1 MSNSVAV
8 QQRRFIQ
15 IAPDNNLATFSPVS
29 SQNILKFTI
38 ADTQALL
45 QTKDL
50 RLNFKISFHKAGGSN
65 FTLGEDVNIDANTGM
80 NSVID
85 QLYISSLRFNTGQTL
100 EAIHNASRLSASMY
114 SALFSPKAHMANA
127 NMEQKSVGKAS
138 FNEDSAG
145 KGTDGGANDPL
156 KKLQRKALLKTAN
169 VSMRLNAGVLMSQ
182 PMGIDLS
189 QLGGM
194 RLDIYLQQNI
204 SAVLFGSA
212 VGADAYYEIS
222 DVSLTCPL
230 LYKSMD
236 MIQAS
241 RNNPASAFNFL
252 SYTSIYGVIDST
264 VSTLSHKVNF
274 KGLVSVVQNSIMT
287 DHINNLSFNNNA
299 LENFGGI
306 RDVRFSR
313 NGSRF
318 PYEYDIIND
327 RENDEDTPT
336 NSSNCNQALLLET
349 YLSAYRNPED
359 IKRTSVCPQT
369 TKGQLGVLDGN
380 YGVGASFDSVSG
392 AGINVNGN
400 LAYNY
405 STKLEDTDN
414 ASRNNTQAYGV
425 YSYYLTRNSIITG
438 NQGGGLVVAN

>member
-8 QQRRFIQ
+8 QQRRFLQ
-15 IAPDNNLATFSPVS
+15 IAPDNNLASFKPVS

-50 RLNFKISFHKAGGSN
+50 RLNFKINFFKSAGTP
-65 FTLGEDVNIDANTGM
+65 FTLSDDVNIDANTGM
-80 NSVID
+80 NSLLD
-85 QLYISSLRFNTGQTL
+85 QIYISSLRFNTGQTL
-100 EAIHNASRLSASMY
+100 EGIHNASRLSASMY
-114 SALFSPKAHMANA
+114 SALFSPKAHRSNA
-127 NMEQKSVGKAS
+127 YMEQKSVGKAS
-138 FNEDSAG
+138 FNEDDAG
-145 KGTDGGANDPL
+145 KGTDGGANDPF
-156 KKLQRKALLKTAN
+156 KKLQRKALIKEVD
-169 VSMRLNAGVLMSQ
+169 VSMRINAGVLMSQ

-194 RLDIYLQQNI
+194 RLDLYLQQNI
-204 SAVLFGSA
+204 SAVLFGNDVSS
-212 VGADAYYEIS
+212 DAFYEITE
-222 DVSLTCPL
+222 VSLTCPL
-230 LYKSMD
+230 LYKSQQ
-236 MIQAS
+236 MIQQTRGA
-241 RNNPASAFNFL
+241 PASSFNFL

-264 VSTLSHKVNF
+264 IATLSHKVNF

-287 DHINNLSFNNNA
+287 DHINNLKYNNNS

-306 RDVRFSR
+306 RILRFSR
-313 NGSRF
+313 NGARF
-318 PYEYDIIND
+318 PYEYDIESD
-327 RENDEDTPT
+327 RENDTSIPT
-336 NSSNCNQALLLET
+336 NSSNSNQALLLET

-380 YGVGASFDSVSG
+380 FGVGASFDSVSG

-414 ASRNNTQAYGV
+414 ADRSNTQSYGI